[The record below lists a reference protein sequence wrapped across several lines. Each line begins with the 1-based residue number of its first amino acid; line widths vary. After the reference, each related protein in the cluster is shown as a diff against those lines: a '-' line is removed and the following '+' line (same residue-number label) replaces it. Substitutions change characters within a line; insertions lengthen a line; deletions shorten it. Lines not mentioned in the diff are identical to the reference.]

1 MIEVIPLIP
10 VELTPDVAIKLRFM
24 MESGVF
30 DMRGANAILS
40 FDAKGHLKSIK
51 KETFFY
57 ASGDNS
63 HLPQNYDSIVK

>member
-30 DMRGANAILS
+30 DVKGGNVVLS
-40 FDAKGHLKSIK
+40 FDANGQLKTIK
-51 KETFFY
+51 RELF
-57 ASGDNS
+57 S
-63 HLPQNYDSIVK
+63 HNTYPQGNTL